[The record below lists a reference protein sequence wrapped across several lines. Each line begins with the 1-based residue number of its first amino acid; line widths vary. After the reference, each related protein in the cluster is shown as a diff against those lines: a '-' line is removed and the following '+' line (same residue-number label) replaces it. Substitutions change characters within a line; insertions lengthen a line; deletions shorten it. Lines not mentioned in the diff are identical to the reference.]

1 MPFVAPPRRLVGRRA
16 RTFCRLLLLLAI
28 LLVSNTKFLWKF
40 VGSPTQSLAANSI
53 RLCLGDVTP
62 DNDSAEQDA
71 ALHIAAP
78 PVPAPMAAPHPADA
92 EPKCSLAPRFLLSTP
107 ALWHRPPPL
116 L

>member
-1 MPFVAPPRRLVGRRA
+1 MPFVAPPRRLLGRRA
-16 RTFCRLLLLLAI
+16 RTCCRCLFLLAF

-40 VGSPTQSLAANSI
+40 AGSPTQSLAANSI

-62 DNDSAEQDA
+62 DGDSAEQDA
-71 ALHIAAP
+71 ALHVAAP
-78 PVPAPMAAPHPADA
+78 AVPVPAAAPHPAGV
-92 EPKCSLAPRFLLSTP
+92 ESEYSLAPRLHLSTP